1 MNMQSMSEFR
11 NARIIDAARHGSTIS
26 RIADETGIPFAS
38 VRRVIYAFENIGV
51 IKTKKSGNKVFVR
64 VTSQNHPVVS
74 SMTGMARWIT
84 AILWEPDVF
93 VARIFEKNGINY
105 AFIGTSKIKYTKKE
119 SRNMVQVAVAKEHYE
134 KAKQVIKEG
143 FNEINIRITDDP
155 RKTIGNAMSVIYVK
169 CFPVNKVRYDDEY
182 YYMVKTKDSN
192 ETIRIRIGDK
202 NTEKSAMEN
211 ATAEDRLFIPS
222 Q

>member
-1 MNMQSMSEFR
+1 MKMQSMSEFR

-38 VRRVIYAFENIGV
+38 VRRAVYAFENIGV
-51 IKTKKSGNKVFVR
+51 IKAKKRGNKVFVR
-64 VTSQNHPVVS
+64 VTNQDHPIVRSMMGVV
-74 SMTGMARWIT
+74 RWIT

-105 AFIGTSKIKYTKKE
+105 AFIGTSKIKYTKQE
-119 SRNMVQVAVAKEHYE
+119 SRNMVQVAVAKEDYE

-169 CFPVNKVRYDDEY
+169 CFPADEVRYEE
-182 YYMVKTKDSN
+182 YMVMTKDSK
-192 ETIRIRIGDK
+192 EAFRIRVGDK
-202 NTEKSAMEN
+202 DTEKKAMKN
-211 ATAEDRLFIPS
+211 ATVEDKMFIPS